1 MKFKMPRNSIFAVLL
16 RSPWWISAAI
26 AALLSVGGFAAL
38 PLEYAAM
45 GVFAAIP
52 FAVIA
57 IMAAWAAARAV
68 RNARAGRGA
77 GRRRDVLDGFFP
89 HGSPA
94 SSATAARSSACRR
107 PAPISP

>member
-26 AALLSVGGFAAL
+26 AALLSAGGFAAL

-57 IMAAWAAARAV
+57 IMAAWHNCAR
-68 RNARAGRGA
+68 RPDARAGRGA

-89 HGSPA
+89 HGSSRLPA
-94 SSATAARSSACRR
+94 
-107 PAPISP
+107 

>member
-26 AALLSVGGFAAL
+26 AALLSAGGFAAL

-57 IMAAWAAARAV
+57 IMAAGSCCAPSETRVQAVAQAAAA
-68 RNARAGRGA
+68 
-77 GRRRDVLDGFFP
+77 DGFFP
-89 HGSPA
+89 HGSSRLPA
-94 SSATAARSSACRR
+94 
-107 PAPISP
+107 

>member
-52 FAVIA
+52 FAAVIA
-57 IMAAWAAARAV
+57 IMAAWKAQLRARQTRV
-68 RNARAGRGA
+68 Q
-77 GRRRDVLDGFFP
+77 P
-89 HGSPA
+89 WH
-94 SSATAARSSACRR
+94 
-107 PAPISP
+107 